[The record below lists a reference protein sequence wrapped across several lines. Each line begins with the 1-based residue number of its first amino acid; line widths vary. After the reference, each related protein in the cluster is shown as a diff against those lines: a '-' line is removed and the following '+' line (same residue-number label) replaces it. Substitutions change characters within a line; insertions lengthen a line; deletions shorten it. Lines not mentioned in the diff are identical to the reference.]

1 VIRHKTPS
9 NEQLLS
15 NQMQCE
21 VRWVSFIFPFNH
33 RDLLAEHP
41 NSLCIAD
48 DSEAAGVIA
57 SLREKIAAQTTQI
70 DVLRQKLATQAKEH
84 EVDVCLCGA
93 VLAAERQN

>member
-1 VIRHKTPS
+1 MR
-9 NEQLLS
+9 
-15 NQMQCE
+15 
-21 VRWVSFIFPFNH
+21 
-33 RDLLAEHP
+33 A
-41 NSLCIAD
+41 AD

-93 VLAAERQN
+93 VSAAERQN